1 MANRFKAINVSLG
14 SSKNKPVDAEVTSMQ
29 GRKGDPG
36 PYFTPSIDENGN
48 ISWENNGGLIN
59 PTTRNIK
66 GPKGDDGNDGSPGAT
81 GPQGPQGQAG
91 VSPSIS
97 VTDITGGHRVT
108 ITDATGDHVF
118 DVMDGEGSVLSVNGK
133 TGAVKLYYEVTTR
146 EQLILAS
153 YDAGVKVPFLFKA
166 SGQLVTDLGGQTNY
180 SALGLGMVSGQYTGQ
195 LFFILLQ
202 AGATRFR
209 YGYINVTLGTVTFSG
224 QVANTGDIPSFPSSG
239 VPSALGTASQGS
251 ENTVARSDHVHAM
264 PSADDVGAMG
274 AQINI
279 TSGTHDLNDYTTP
292 GLYYFSNGATLSN
305 VPNGAVN
312 GWLWV
317 LAVNTGSVRK
327 QIWIRHGSN
336 PTTTKDFF
344 MRFLSGGT
352 WGNWANYPTIDKV
365 YPVGAIYISVSSTSP
380 ASLFGGTWEQIKD
393 TFLLAAGSTYAG
405 GSTGGRSKVTLSAA
419 IGAANGIATG
429 ICYYSDTV
437 SDWQTANTSPVYN
450 LGATSRSNSVGSGW
464 NHSTPVTEKTGT
476 SRDVNIMPPYLAVYV
491 WKRTA

>member
-14 SSKNKPVDAEVTSMQ
+14 STRNRPIDGEIQGIQ

-36 PYFTPSIDENGN
+36 PYFTPSVDTDGN

-66 GPKGDDGNDGSPGAT
+66 GPKGDNGNDGAPGAT

-108 ITDATGDHVF
+108 ITDATGDHTF

-153 YDAGVKVPFLFKA
+153 YDAGVNVPFLFKA
-166 SGQLVTDLGGQTNY
+166 SGQLVIDLGGQTNY
-180 SALGLGMVSGQYTGQ
+180 SALGLGMVNGQYTGH

-251 ENTVARSDHVHAM
+251 ANTVARSDHVHQM
-264 PSADDVGAMG
+264 PSASDVGAPVIPLHLTATITALPATLNNSAITENMRVIECIFG
-274 AQINI
+274 TPSAI
-279 TSGTHDLNDYTTP
+279 TSDVTWTT
-292 GLYYFSNGATLSN
+292 
-305 VPNGAVN
+305 
-312 GWLWV
+312 
-317 LAVNTGSVRK
+317 SVGE
-327 QIWIRHGSN
+327 IV
-336 PTTTKDFF
+336 
-344 MRFLSGGT
+344 LSGT
-352 WGNWANYPTIDKV
+352 M
-365 YPVGAIYISVSSTSP
+365 S
-380 ASLFGGTWEQIKD
+380 
-393 TFLLAAGSTYAG
+393 GST
-405 GSTGGRSKVTLSAA
+405 
-419 IGAANGIATG
+419 
-429 ICYYSDTV
+429 TV
-437 SDWQTANTSPVYN
+437 DIILIETT
-450 LGATSRSNSVGSGW
+450 
-464 NHSTPVTEKTGT
+464 
-476 SRDVNIMPPYLAVYV
+476 
-491 WKRTA
+491 

>member
-36 PYFTPSIDENGN
+36 PYFTPSVDENGN

-66 GPKGDDGNDGSPGAT
+66 GPKGDNGNDGAPGAT

-153 YDAGVKVPFLFKA
+153 YDAGVNVPFLFKA

-180 SALGLGMVSGQYTGQ
+180 SALGLGMVNGQYTGQ

-202 AGATRFR
+202 AGSTRFR

-239 VPSALGTASQGS
+239 VPADLGTASQGS
-251 ENTVARSDHVHAM
+251 ANTVARSDHVHPM
-264 PSADDVGAMG
+264 PSASDVGAV
-274 AQINI
+274 
-279 TSGTHDLNDYTTP
+279 SLSDLLN
-292 GLYYFSNGATLSN
+292 L
-305 VPNGAVN
+305 
-312 GWLWV
+312 
-317 LAVNTGSVRK
+317 
-327 QIWIRHGSN
+327 
-336 PTTTKDFF
+336 
-344 MRFLSGGT
+344 
-352 WGNWANYPTIDKV
+352 V
-365 YPVGAIYISVSSTSP
+365 YPVGSIYMSVNSIDPGTII
-380 ASLFGGTWEQIKD
+380 GGTWERI
-393 TFLLAAGSTYAG
+393 TGRFLLGTDTTENDPGTYPA
-405 GSTGGRSKVTLSAA
+405 GSTGGSERVTL
-419 IGAANGIATG
+419 
-429 ICYYSDTV
+429 
-437 SDWQTANTSPVYN
+437 TANQSGQRALTITGGAHAHNIKYRN
-450 LGATSRSNSVGSGW
+450 DQKTATSGDSRRFGPYADSSSGSQYSGASTSSNS
-464 NHSTPVTEKTGT
+464 HSHSVTAQDATE
-476 SRDVNIMPPYLAVYV
+476 SHNNMPPYLAVYV